1 MLLPTGCAPVY
12 RPAMECALTQGAY
25 ATASFLQSFARDL
38 FERPVS
44 VATERIPITAV
55 AYATRFKAQ
64 LRVLLDLP
72 IDGKE
77 PPATGDEVVMLL
89 RHEAT
94 RYRNL
99 LVLDLLMQSLIE
111 LRQQESNPERH
122 LAELAAVATLQENG
136 AFGCLRM
143 SDLSAINQ
151 LCCRMPPPG
160 AQLETTAPVSFED
173 YANLFRTTPK
183 DALAHWDVQ
192 FQKLCA
198 RLTGFDSSNFV
209 AVGDRGIA
217 RSALRIAYRMRH
229 HIVSRMVLIRLD
241 EHTATSHQLAVRSIT
256 SFIHRQ
262 LWMTV
267 LDALFPVL
275 ALIRLEYSDPGFQ
288 TAIDIAYETHISLVH
303 PDARSRPD
311 RLSASYLPHVSL
323 DPLNDFTVPICLP
336 YVIDLSE
343 SNDSDGSDE
352 SNGPNQSTD
361 SVESLNAPN
370 DGSGTTA
377 NSSNDSTETVESNDS
392 TGSSKLCDYPMT
404 K

>member
-1 MLLPTGCAPVY
+1 MLLPSGCASVY

-25 ATASFLQSFARDL
+25 ATASFLRSFARDL

-44 VATERIPITAV
+44 VATERMPTTAV

-77 PPATGDEVVMLL
+77 PPATDDEVVSLL
-89 RHEAT
+89 RHEAI

-99 LVLDLLMQSLIE
+99 LVLDLLTQSLIE
-111 LRQQESNPERH
+111 LRQRESNPERH
-122 LAELAAVATLQENG
+122 LAELSAVATLQENG

-143 SDLSAINQ
+143 SDLPVINQ
-151 LCCRMPPPG
+151 LCCRMPPPS
-160 AQLETTAPVSFED
+160 AQPEEFTTPVSFED

-192 FQKLCA
+192 FKKLCA
-198 RLTGFDSSNFV
+198 RLTGFDSSLISSV

-229 HIVSRMVLIRLD
+229 HIVSRMVSIRLD
-241 EHTATSHQLAVRSIT
+241 EHTATSHQLAIRSIT

-262 LWMTV
+262 LWMTM

-275 ALIRLEYSDPGFQ
+275 ALIRLEYSDLGFK

-303 PDARSRPD
+303 PDERSRPD

-361 SVESLNAPN
+361 SVGSLNAPN
-370 DGSGTTA
+370 NDGSGTPA
-377 NSSNDSTETVESNDS
+377 NSSNDTTETAESNDS
-392 TGSSKLCDYPMT
+392 NGSST
-404 K
+404 TQ